1 MPAPGQICTQMTAD
15 NLAATL
21 QAAPAALAAFPAHQD
36 QPGDAIQF
44 AIHAGAN
51 TERSRR

>member
-1 MPAPGQICTQMTAD
+1 MPAPGQICTQVTAD
-15 NLAATL
+15 NV
-21 QAAPAALAAFPAHQD
+21 AAPLQAALAAFPAHQD

-44 AIHAGAN
+44 AIHVGAN